1 MREGCSRSEALGAVK
16 RYRAHLLK
24 RFVSLLHWQCSVER
38 CAVPPL
44 AAALGF
50 TCEGLTAA
58 RTERCTML
66 AMQCSAGHCAMLRA
80 VWSHGTCR
88 AFSCATCRAG
98 HCAMLRAVQRW
109 ALCNT
114 ARCASQG
121 ALHYILVVGLWQR
134 RNSSFRKTHTF
145 GTCYVDTVTCYVDT
159 LLQSLTR

>member
-1 MREGCSRSEALGAVK
+1 VSALRLSWALIEQRK
-16 RYRAHLLK
+16 RNK
-24 RFVSLLHWQCSVER
+24 PRFRNRLFG
-38 CAVPPL
+38 PL

-66 AMQCSAGHCAMLRA
+66 AMQCSAGHLRA

-88 AFSCATCRAG
+88 AFSCATRRAG

-145 GTCYVDTVTCYVDT
+145 GHVLSKFY
-159 LLQSLTR
+159 R

>member
-1 MREGCSRSEALGAVK
+1 MSALRLSWALIEQRK
-16 RYRAHLLK
+16 RNK
-24 RFVSLLHWQCSVER
+24 PRFRNRLFG
-38 CAVPPL
+38 PL

-80 VWSHGTCR
+80 IWSHGTCR
-88 AFSCATCRAG
+88 AFSCATRRAG
-98 HCAMLRAVQRW
+98 HCAMLRAVQRR

-134 RNSSFRKTHTF
+134 RSSSFEKHTHLARATL
-145 GTCYVDTVTCYVDT
+145 THVDTVTCYVDT
-159 LLQSLTR
+159 C

>member
-1 MREGCSRSEALGAVK
+1 MRV
-16 RYRAHLLK
+16 
-24 RFVSLLHWQCSVER
+24 
-38 CAVPPL
+38 VPPL

-80 VWSHGTCR
+80 VWCR
-88 AFSCATCRAG
+88 MAHVEHFLARLVALETVQCCARVDGRMAHVGHFLARLVALDTVQCCALWNAG
-98 HCAMLRAVQRW
+98 HCAMLRAMHRR
-109 ALCNT
+109 
-114 ARCASQG
+114 ARCG

-145 GTCYVDTVTCYVDT
+145 GHVLNTSLYHIVDTVTCFC
-159 LLQSLTR
+159 